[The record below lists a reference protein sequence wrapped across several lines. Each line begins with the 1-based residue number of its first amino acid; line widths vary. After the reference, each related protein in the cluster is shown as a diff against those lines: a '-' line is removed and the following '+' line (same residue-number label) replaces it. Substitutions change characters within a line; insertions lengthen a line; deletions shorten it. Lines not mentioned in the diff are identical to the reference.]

1 MYKKC
6 AVPVERLKKV
16 VDLSKIKFK
25 TTEDINPLVT
35 VIGQNRAVRA
45 IDFGLTI
52 EDPSYNIFV
61 TGFRGTGRTTI
72 VRDLLDKIAAS
83 RTKPEDWIFVYN
95 FENPDEP
102 KAISLPSK
110 KAKSLITKFER
121 LINKIK
127 LSLKTAFES
136 EQYVESKNEIL
147 EQGQQKKR
155 DKFAKIETESQKV
168 NIQIK
173 GSPAGFQTIPMLEDK
188 PMDDQ
193 YFQNLT
199 KKEQKGIESKIKLIQ
214 KMIQDMVHEATTI
227 DRLAE
232 EDVEGLNQ
240 ETANFIIGTLFVD
253 LINEFEKFPQII
265 EYFKSVLDDII
276 QNVYAF
282 MDDKPA
288 DQVPGKP
295 AEMMDGKQ
303 VDKYKINRVVDN
315 SHLKGAPVIYE
326 MNPTYNNL
334 FGRIEKKSYMGY
346 LYTDYTMI
354 KAGSLLKANGGYL
367 ILDAEQVLRQSF
379 VYDALKR
386 ALRNRCLVIEDIN
399 ELYGVMTSAGLKPSP
414 IKLDVKV
421 IIIGRSQVYH
431 LLHNYDEDFRKIFKV
446 RADFDYEVKES
457 PANMQ
462 KYIQFISRVV
472 REEGL
477 RHFDQ
482 GGVKT
487 VIEHA
492 FKLVDHQNKLSIR
505 FSEIVRLIRES
516 SYWAKHRRHKY
527 VQKQDVQQAIKEET
541 YRRNLPEEKIQNAI
555 REKTYKF
562 DVESSKVG
570 QINGLAV
577 YDLGDYSFGKP
588 TRITVSTYIGNRGII
603 NIEREAKLSGKIHD
617 KGVLILSGFFA
628 SRLGGSIPLSFSASI
643 TFEQSYGMIDG
654 DSASCAELYAL
665 LSSLSGIPINQG
677 IAVTGSV
684 NQKGEV
690 QAIGGA
696 NEKIEGF
703 FEVCK
708 MHKLNGKQGVL
719 IPESNV
725 KNLMLNDEVITAV
738 KQKKFNIWAVGK
750 IEDGIRLLTGV
761 PAGQMHKD
769 GTFTKDSIFAKAQ
782 EKITDFSKKSR
793 RFGKTL
799 DKDIQKDLKEDK
811 EEEENGDLT
820 K

>member
-1 MYKKC
+1 
-6 AVPVERLKKV
+6 
-16 VDLSKIKFK
+16 
-25 TTEDINPLVT
+25 
-35 VIGQNRAVRA
+35 
-45 IDFGLTI
+45 
-52 EDPSYNIFV
+52 
-61 TGFRGTGRTTI
+61 
-72 VRDLLDKIAAS
+72 
-83 RTKPEDWIFVYN
+83 
-95 FENPDEP
+95 
-102 KAISLPSK
+102 
-110 KAKSLITKFER
+110 
-121 LINKIK
+121 
-127 LSLKTAFES
+127 
-136 EQYVESKNEIL
+136 
-147 EQGQQKKR
+147 
-155 DKFAKIETESQKV
+155 
-168 NIQIK
+168 
-173 GSPAGFQTIPMLEDK
+173 
-188 PMDDQ
+188 
-193 YFQNLT
+193 
-199 KKEQKGIESKIKLIQ
+199 
-214 KMIQDMVHEATTI
+214 MVSEATTI

-232 EDVEGLNQ
+232 EEVENLNQ

-265 EYFKSVLDDII
+265 DYFKTVLDDII
-276 QNVYAF
+276 QNVYEF

-295 AEMMDGKQ
+295 AEMMDGKR
-303 VDKYKINRVVDN
+303 VDKYNINRVVDN
-315 SHLKGAPVIYE
+315 SHLKGGPVIYE

-367 ILDAEQVLRQSF
+367 ILDAEQVLRNSF

-414 IKLDVKV
+414 INLDVKV
-421 IIIGRSQVYH
+421 VMIGQSYIYH
-431 LLHNYDEDFRKIFKV
+431 VLHNHDEDFRKIFKV
-446 RADFDYEVKES
+446 RADFDYEVKET
-457 PANMQ
+457 PTNLQ
-462 KYIQFISRVV
+462 RYIQFISRVV

-477 RHFDQ
+477 RHFDVS
-482 GGVKT
+482 GVKRI
-487 VIEHA
+487 VEHA
-492 FKLVDHQNKLSIR
+492 FKLVDHQGKLSIR

-516 SYWAKHRRHKY
+516 SYWAKQRRHKF
-527 VQKQDVQQAIKEET
+527 VQKLDVEQAIKEET

-562 DVESSKVG
+562 DIDSSKVG

-577 YDLGDYSFGKP
+577 YNLGDYSFGKP

-617 KGVLILSGFFA
+617 KGVLIFSGFFS
-628 SRLGGSIPLSFSASI
+628 SRLGGSMPLSFSASI

-665 LSSLSGIPINQG
+665 LSSLSGIPIYQG
-677 IAVTGSV
+677 IAVTGSI

-690 QAIGGA
+690 QAIGGV

-725 KNLMLNDEVITAV
+725 KNLMLNEEVIAAV
-738 KQKKFNIWAVGK
+738 KQKKFNIWSVSK

-769 GTFTKDSIFAKAQ
+769 GTFTKDSIFAEVQK
-782 EKITDFSKKSR
+782 KITEFNRISR
-793 RFGKTL
+793 QFGKDL
-799 DKDIQKDLKEDK
+799 DKDVQKDLKDEKNDD
-811 EEEENGDLT
+811 ENGE
-820 K
+820 